1 MAKEHDLYGQY
12 QHLAVP
18 REGERGYIPRA
29 DAGFDPY
36 EVATKIARLWRDPE
50 IGPMLDRWLRGGPE
64 DEDPFAVEDLPEL
77 LGIPSI
83 SPDVA
88 LWVVEQV
95 TSYFH
100 EASPGDEAIEVEMA
114 ALWLEWLTLRGDR
127 AQKPRLVIVSK
138 PLALRFIRET
148 HSELP
153 EANVKGLLFTMG
165 VMDGPH
171 LAAVA
176 TLTSPTGP
184 WRKVSPHSVLEL
196 SRIASDGTVRG
207 ASSMLAARGIDLLP
221 YSGRYGHEG
230 LLFVTYSLVREKG
243 TTYLA
248 LADKGLRPVEL
259 TRGKKPGG
267 ARQSEGALKAVDKIR
282 WEAGPAAG
290 PPDWEALQATA
301 AEPSAVA
308 GAKKQFEAWQAR
320 QAGRSPRLSR
330 SK

>member
-1 MAKEHDLYGQY
+1 MTKESDLYSQY

-18 REGERGYIPRA
+18 REGERGYVPRV

-36 EVATKIARLWRDPE
+36 EVAEKISRLWRDPE
-50 IGPMLDRWLRGGPE
+50 IGFMLDRWLREGPE
-64 DEDPFAVEDLPEL
+64 DEDPLDVKYLPVL
-77 LGIPSI
+77 LGMPSI

-88 LWVVEQV
+88 LQIVEQV

-100 EASPGDEAIEVEMA
+100 KASPGDEAIEVEMA
-114 ALWLEWLTLRGDR
+114 ALWLDWLTLQGDR

-148 HSELP
+148 HSKLP
-153 EANVKGLLFTMG
+153 EANTKGLIFTMG
-165 VMDGPH
+165 VMCGPH

-196 SRIASDGTVRG
+196 SRIASNGSVRG
-207 ASSMLAARGIDLLP
+207 ASSMLASRGIDLLP

-230 LLFVTYSLVREKG
+230 LLFVTYSLVREKA

-248 LADKGLRPVEL
+248 LADKGLRPVEM
-259 TRGKKPGG
+259 TRGKKPSG
-267 ARQSEGALKAVDKIR
+267 ARQGEGALKADDKIR

-290 PPDWEALQATA
+290 PPNWEAMRATA

-308 GAKKQFEAWQAR
+308 GAKKQFEAWQERLVRRAR
-320 QAGRSPRLSR
+320 ASS
-330 SK
+330 S